1 MRIRDLFDHGSGTEI
16 FGFEINIPD
25 PQHWFQLFRKII
37 RCLGIWSWPWVAPI
51 YGVSSSSVY
60 HNKTDGMTLLAG
72 RKLLLF
78 LVVTGSK
85 THDGRRTEQ
94 LGPSLHPRSNKSI
107 HLEVLPV
114 FAYKWTRWA
123 KATSMQQF
131 LLGYFPGQA
140 TDFALIASLFISQ
153 SDSGRI

>member
-1 MRIRDLFDHGSGTEI
+1 MLIRDLFDHGSGREI

-72 RKLLLF
+72 RKLPLIFWSSLEI
-78 LVVTGSK
+78 K
-85 THDGRRTEQ
+85 THNERQKNSSG
-94 LGPSLHPRSNKSI
+94 HPNNSWN
-107 HLEVLPV
+107 LEVRPA
-114 FAYKWTRWA
+114 FAYKWKSSSKSHI
-123 KATSMQQF
+123 KATVSVSYSF
-131 LLGYFPGQA
+131 YVSGIWLF
-140 TDFALIASLFISQ
+140 FISQ